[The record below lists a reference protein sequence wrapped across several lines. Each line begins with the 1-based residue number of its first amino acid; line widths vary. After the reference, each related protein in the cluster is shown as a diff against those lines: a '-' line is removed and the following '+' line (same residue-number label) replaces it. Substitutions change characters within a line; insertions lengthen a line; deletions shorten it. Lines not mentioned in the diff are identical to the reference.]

1 MGVVFIDGQKTS
13 KMVTFEVKRL
23 KMTRFIYK
31 NDLLLH

>member
-1 MGVVFIDGQKTS
+1 MGGVVIDGQKTS
-13 KMVTFEVKRL
+13 KMVAFEV

>member
-1 MGVVFIDGQKTS
+1 MGGIGQKTS
-13 KMVTFEVKRL
+13 KMVTFEV